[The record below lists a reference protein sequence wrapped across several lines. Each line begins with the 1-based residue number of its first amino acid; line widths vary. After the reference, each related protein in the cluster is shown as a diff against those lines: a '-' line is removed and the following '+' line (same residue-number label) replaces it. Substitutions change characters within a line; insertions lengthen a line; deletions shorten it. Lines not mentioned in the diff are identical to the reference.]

1 MPIVHKLYR
10 FLRYILGI
18 DHSIVNRHIHL
29 SHRKLAMDHM
39 FVIDHMFA
47 IDHMFENYRNT
58 DLDHNNIDHMP
69 QRFLVLY
76 NLQQH
81 HQTQFH
87 IHQQPHPLILRL
99 KLPESFD

>member
-18 DHSIVNRHIHL
+18 DHSIVNHHIRL
-29 SHRKLAMDHM
+29 SHRKLEMDRM
-39 FVIDHMFA
+39 FVIDHMSVLDLYMYS
-47 IDHMFENYRNT
+47 DHNNMH
-58 DLDHNNIDHMP
+58 LDHNNIDHMP

-81 HQTQFH
+81 HQTQFD
-87 IHQQPHPLILRL
+87 IHHNLIR
-99 KLPESFD
+99 